1 MCSEVPS
8 WAALVNAER
17 GALAVRD
24 DSGFLSML
32 AMKKGDR
39 LEQANGIALSVP
51 DDVVRAV
58 LQPLAAQQ
66 PVRVI
71 GAREGVPR
79 EWLLLNAGSC
89 PA

>member
-1 MCSEVPS
+1 
-8 WAALVNAER
+8 
-17 GALAVRD
+17 VRD
-24 DSGFLSML
+24 QSGFVTML

-39 LEQANGIALSVP
+39 LEQANGVALAVP

-58 LQPLAAQQ
+58 LKPLAAQQ

-71 GAREGVPR
+71 GTRDGAPR

-89 PA
+89 PN